1 MTADLLLHA
10 QGISKNFGGIQAVL
24 DYSLTLDKA
33 EIKGL
38 IGPNGAGKTTIFNL
52 LSGVLKP
59 NRGTIT
65 FQGRDV
71 TRARPD
77 RMAALGLGRTFQNI
91 RLFMDM
97 SVLQNVMAGFHR
109 HHGRGLAATLLHTP
123 GYRAAERHMR
133 DKALEILEIFGLIEN
148 RDEPASILAYG
159 DQRRLE
165 IARALATDPTV
176 LLLDEPAAG
185 MNAQE
190 SDALLE
196 TIGMLTHKLGL
207 TILLVEHDM
216 NVVMNICRSV
226 QVLVNGQL
234 LTEGSPRD
242 IQNDQRVIEAYLGTP
257 RERRYHAEA

>member
-1 MTADLLLHA
+1 MTQDILLQA
-10 QGISKNFGGIQAVL
+10 RGVSKNFGGIQAVL
-24 DYSLTLDKA
+24 DYGLTLCA
-33 EIKGL
+33 GEIKGL

-59 NRGTIT
+59 NRGAIT
-65 FQGRDV
+65 FQGHDV

-97 SVLQNVMAGFHR
+97 SVLQNVMAGFHHR
-109 HHGRGLAATLLHTP
+109 HGKGLTATLLHTP
-123 GYRAAERHMR
+123 GYRAAERFMR

-148 RDEPASILAYG
+148 RDEPASVLAYG

-165 IARALATDPTV
+165 IARALAMDPAL

-190 SDALLE
+190 SETLLE
-196 TIGMLTHKLGL
+196 TIDMLNHTLGL

-216 NVVMNICRSV
+216 HVVMNICQMI

-234 LTEGSPRD
+234 LTEGTPRD

-257 RERRYHAEA
+257 RERRHHAQA